1 MAILENVERP
11 GIAVVAF
18 VLFIYALAAGS
29 AAR

>member
-1 MAILENVERP
+1 MAIFENVERP